1 MWSHAQEIG
10 RGVFEWDEGEVVG
23 LMVKIAKEQKGE
35 NFMKKASAVVNML
48 FEAAGMEGPTK

>member
-1 MWSHAQEIG
+1 M
-10 RGVFEWDEGEVVG
+10 FEWDEGEVVG